1 MYMRFR
7 LNFFKILRLIVIIA
21 FIIYAFS
28 IGKQFLK
35 EKNKNTE
42 KVTKTFDIRKDD
54 FHNSENKGK
63 KTENT
68 QTDIKAVNPPVTQT
82 QTVESTNGTTE
93 TPNDTNKTDEQK
105 TGTASQQQA
114 EKEAKEKADALKKA
128 EEQKKK
134 DLEAQKI
141 QNDLLAQKNKEIEA
155 DKKAREEAAKK
166 VKENT
171 AQKMTNKKFLQ
182 VATLQTEEAAKKVA
196 AQLGGNF
203 SVQAIKGTS
212 GKTMYRVISSSTDN
226 AQTLS
231 AMEAQVK
238 SKFGASYKY
247 IVRTAGK

>member
-1 MYMRFR
+1 M
-7 LNFFKILRLIVIIA
+7 
-21 FIIYAFS
+21 
-28 IGKQFLK
+28 
-35 EKNKNTE
+35 
-42 KVTKTFDIRKDD
+42 
-54 FHNSENKGK
+54 
-63 KTENT
+63 
-68 QTDIKAVNPPVTQT
+68 
-82 QTVESTNGTTE
+82 
-93 TPNDTNKTDEQK
+93 
-105 TGTASQQQA
+105 
-114 EKEAKEKADALKKA
+114 
-128 EEQKKK
+128 
-134 DLEAQKI
+134 
-141 QNDLLAQKNKEIEA
+141 LAQKNKEIEA
-155 DKKAREEAAKK
+155 NKKAKEEAAKK
-166 VKENT
+166 AKENT

>member
-1 MYMRFR
+1 MRFR

-82 QTVESTNGTTE
+82 QTVENTNGTTE
-93 TPNDTNKTDEQK
+93 TPNNTNKTDEQK

-141 QNDLLAQKNKEIEA
+141 QNDLLAQKTK
-155 DKKAREEAAKK
+155 EEAAKK
-166 VKENT
+166 AKENT

-196 AQLGGNF
+196 AQLGGDF

>member
-82 QTVESTNGTTE
+82 QTVENTNGTTE

-155 DKKAREEAAKK
+155 NKKAK
-166 VKENT
+166 
-171 AQKMTNKKFLQ
+171 
-182 VATLQTEEAAKKVA
+182 EEAAKKVA

>member
-82 QTVESTNGTTE
+82 QTVENTNGTTE
-93 TPNDTNKTDEQK
+93 TPNNTNKTDEQK

-155 DKKAREEAAKK
+155 NKKAK
-166 VKENT
+166 
-171 AQKMTNKKFLQ
+171 
-182 VATLQTEEAAKKVA
+182 EEAAKKVA